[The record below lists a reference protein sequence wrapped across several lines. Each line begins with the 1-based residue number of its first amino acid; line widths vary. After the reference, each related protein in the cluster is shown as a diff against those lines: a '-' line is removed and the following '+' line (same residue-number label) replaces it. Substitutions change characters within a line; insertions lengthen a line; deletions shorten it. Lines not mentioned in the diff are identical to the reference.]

1 MFKVLGM
8 LVAGVL
14 LVMTGCAPAV
24 APAPAAA
31 PAPTAAPLTHVTV
44 AYSNIGATILPE
56 WIAQNTGIFQ
66 KHGLDVDLQY
76 AASATSVSALVS
88 GQMQV
93 ATVGLSEVLGAIAGG
108 ADLVIVATQVP
119 AYPYVFEVG
128 PGLQNPPDLIGKPV
142 GISRPGSSSDIATR
156 VVLKKFGLDPDKD
169 VTLVQTG
176 SVSERA
182 AAMQSGAIQAAVAS
196 PPDTMAAERLGWHP
210 LFDLAGLG
218 LPAVTLGLVVQRGYR
233 DANQATLQAYVDSIV
248 EGIARVRSDRAL
260 SLDLLKS
267 NLNIESD
274 ADLKVTY
281 DYFTSQQLMPSL
293 PYPRTEQFTDTLQ
306 VMGEA
311 NPSLAKLNVASLL
324 DTSFVSSAEQ
334 RGLSAP

>member
-1 MFKVLGM
+1 M
-8 LVAGVL
+8 LKFLEVVVAGGL
-14 LVMTGCAPAV
+14 LAATACAPAV
-24 APAPAAA
+24 VPA
-31 PAPTAAPLTHVTV
+31 PAPTAVPLTHLTV
-44 AYSNIGATILPE
+44 AYSNVSATILPE

-108 ADLVIVATQVP
+108 ADLVVVATQVP
-119 AYPYVFEVG
+119 AYPYVFEVA
-128 PGLQNPPDLIGKPV
+128 PGFQSAADLKGKAV

-156 VVLKKFGLDPDKD
+156 VVLQKFGLDPDKD

-218 LPAVTLGLVVQRGYR
+218 LPAVTLGLVVQRTYR
-233 DANQATLQAYVDSIV
+233 NTNQATLQAYVDSIV

-260 SLDLLKS
+260 SLEVLKS

-274 ADLKVTY
+274 PDLNVTY
-281 DYFTSQQLMPSL
+281 DYFTSQELLPAL
-293 PYPRTEQFTDTLQ
+293 PYPRPEQFTDTLQ
-306 VMGEA
+306 VLGESNA
-311 NPSLAKLNVASLL
+311 SLAKLNVASLL

-334 RGLSAP
+334 RGLSSP